1 MIDLFYDVLVDENT
15 RDLYAVERLRSK
27 IEGWASTIA
36 EHQQFS
42 VFMERRGESMRY
54 ADYRVRI
61 RFVGDNSKRNAMLFK
76 LRYHD
81 EIPRS

>member
-1 MIDLFYDVLVDENT
+1 MIDLYYDVLVDETT

-27 IEGWASTIA
+27 IEGWAFTIA
-36 EHQQFS
+36 EHSQFS
-42 VFMERRGESMRY
+42 VLMERRGVSLQY
-54 ADYRVRI
+54 SDFRVRI
-61 RFVGDNSKRNAMLFK
+61 RFVGDDAKRNAMLFK